1 MIRIGRTFVAVV
13 AALTLAGAA
22 AIAIPGSG
30 HAAACTTTVSSLAAV
45 ASAVDDAAVG
55 ASVCLSDG
63 SYGRLSLSVSKG
75 APGVTVRAEHPGQAT
90 LAGAVLDGSYVT
102 VAQFR
107 MTGTFEARPGS
118 TGMAADHNVFVG
130 GGYYAVMAA
139 ATSTTTVNDVAITNN
154 RFVGRFDEDAIRLN
168 RYHDGPD
175 ADPYGVL
182 IEGNEFTGNVEY
194 GGHNDVLQS
203 VWVGDHLYFR
213 RNYLHDFGGQGF
225 FVKDQASAIDGLV
238 VEDNLIVRQSS
249 PCDPVS
255 LCPTWQLSPFQI
267 FGPLRNASI
276 RHNTVWPGTSGG
288 QAWLRGVGWTGPT
301 VFTDNVMDSLN
312 SDAIDLLTGYTSSNN
327 TRCSGIGFPD
337 AGITQDCSPAFIDPA
352 NGDYRQANGRGVTWK
367 VSDQQYGPT
376 SQDSSPP
383 PAQDTTAPNTTI
395 ASGPSGSTTQ
405 TSASFGFSSDEGG
418 STFECKLDATDY
430 ASCSSPK
437 SYSGLAVG
445 VHTFSVRATDA
456 AGNVDATPAM
466 RGWTISGAPDDTT
479 APKTTISSG
488 PSGPT
493 NDRTPSFA
501 FAADDAGATFSC
513 RADDGAW
520 ADCTSPW
527 TTSALADG
535 DHSVS
540 VRASDDAGNTEATPA
555 SRSFTVDTASPHTTI
570 ESGPPAT
577 STTNSASIAFTVDEA
592 GGTSQCQI
600 DANDW
605 VDCTSPFA
613 ISGLAQGAHT
623 VIVRSTDGAGNVES
637 PGASVSW
644 TVEVPSGGDPGEPP
658 PATDGAPTATITSPY
673 PGTLVDG
680 GFLVTASASD
690 DHGVDHVDLWV
701 DDTRVA
707 SDTTAPF
714 RAWVHGEQLSA
725 ATHTLSARAFDAPG
739 QAASAAITVRVVS
752 DVSGWTR
759 SSRWA
764 RLSSAAGAGGVTL
777 LSGRTTS
784 NRLVGVELTPCDS
797 ADGAVA
803 DSFDLRADDDGRLTA
818 VYAGAGLC
826 VLRLVPYRT

>member
-367 VSDQQYGPT
+367 VSDQQYGP
-376 SQDSSPP
+376 SGAGAPP
-383 PAQDTTAPNTTI
+383 PADTTAPNTTI
-395 ASGPSGSTTQ
+395 TSGPASVTLETTAAVSFIVDDP
-405 TSASFGFSSDEGG
+405 SASSQ
-418 STFECKLDATDY
+418 CRL
-430 ASCSSPK
+430 
-437 SYSGLAVG
+437 
-445 VHTFSVRATDA
+445 
-456 AGNVDATPAM
+456 
-466 RGWTISGAPDDTT
+466 
-479 APKTTISSG
+479 
-488 PSGPT
+488 
-493 NDRTPSFA
+493 
-501 FAADDAGATFSC
+501 DAGA
-513 RADDGAW
+513 W
-520 ADCTSPW
+520 APCTSPYEV
-527 TTSALADG
+527 TGLG
-535 DHSVS
+535 L
-540 VRASDDAGNTEATPA
+540 
-555 SRSFTVDTASPHTTI
+555 
-570 ESGPPAT
+570 
-577 STTNSASIAFTVDEA
+577 
-592 GGTSQCQI
+592 GT
-600 DANDW
+600 
-605 VDCTSPFA
+605 
-613 ISGLAQGAHT
+613 HT
-623 VIVRSTDGAGNVES
+623 VSVRSTDSAGNVEA
-637 PGASVSW
+637 PGASTSW
-644 TVEVPSGGDPGEPP
+644 LVVAPPVTVEP
-658 PATDGAPTATITSPY
+658 PAPAAPVNAPPAEAPPTDALPSVRLISLPSSITV
-673 PGTLVDG
+673 GHDLR
-680 GFLVTASASD
+680 LTASASD
-690 DHGVDHVDLWV
+690 DHGVRFVEFWLDR
-701 DDTRVA
+701 TRVA
-707 SDTTAPF
+707 RDTKTPYSAKVDASRLKAGTHTVSVRAYAVAGQLASTTA
-714 RAWVHGEQLSA
+714 
-725 ATHTLSARAFDAPG
+725 
-739 QAASAAITVRVVS
+739 TVRVVRKARPRAAK
-752 DVSGWTR
+752 VAATR
-759 SSRWA
+759 RS
-764 RLSSAAGAGGVTL
+764 
-777 LSGRTTS
+777 
-784 NRLVGVELTPCDS
+784 
-797 ADGAVA
+797 
-803 DSFDLRADDDGRLTA
+803 
-818 VYAGAGLC
+818 
-826 VLRLVPYRT
+826 